1 MNKTGFTERIGQ
13 DHLYEDID
21 AALTGARQVLAR
33 ADAGGSE
40 TAMGTRPC

>member
-21 AALTGARQVLAR
+21 AALTGARQVLFN
-33 ADAGGSE
+33 SNSLSS
-40 TAMGTRPC
+40 